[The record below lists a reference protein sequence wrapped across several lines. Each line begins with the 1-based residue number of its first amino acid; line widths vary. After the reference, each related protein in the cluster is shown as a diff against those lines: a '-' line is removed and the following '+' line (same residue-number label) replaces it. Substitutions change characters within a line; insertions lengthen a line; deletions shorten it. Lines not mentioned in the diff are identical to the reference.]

1 LRTRSGSPPFAQQQ
15 RKPVTDGTLRTES
28 LLFLPLVISSI
39 LFVGAL
45 SYLPVMALG
54 PLVAHLTFR

>member
-1 LRTRSGSPPFAQQQ
+1 M
-15 RKPVTDGTLRTES
+15 TDGTLRTES